1 MTSPKPYVLWM
12 AVAIVAAAAGVWLA
26 RQTQP
31 ANIIGGGPAL
41 LAGTWLPQ
49 PRPVAD
55 FHLRDA
61 RGQSISL
68 AALRGRT
75 SLVFFGFTHC
85 PDLCPTTL
93 ALLAQIRGQVR
104 PTPQIVFVSL
114 DPERDTPSELA
125 RYLAAFNSANSVD
138 PEFIGITGAVP
149 DIKAMAGNFGV
160 AFNKLPLPGGDYMI
174 DHSGTIFVLDGNAA
188 IRAVFTPP
196 FARDKI
202 VSDLQNA
209 RAALA
214 P

>member
-1 MTSPKPYVLWM
+1 MTSPKPYLLWM
-12 AVAIVAAAAGVWLA
+12 AVAIAAAAVGVWLA
-26 RQTQP
+26 RQTRP
-31 ANIIGGGPAL
+31 ANTIGSGPSL
-41 LAGTWLPQ
+41 VAGTWLPQ
-49 PRPVAD
+49 PKPVAD
-55 FHLRDA
+55 FHLLDA

-68 AALRGRT
+68 SALRGRT

-93 ALLAQIRGQVR
+93 ALLGQIRTLIR

-125 RYLAAFNSANSVD
+125 RYLGTFNSETRLN
-138 PEFIGITGAVP
+138 PEFIGITGGLP

-160 AFNKLPLPGGDYMI
+160 AFNKLPIAGGDYMI

-196 FARDKI
+196 FERDKI
-202 VSDLQNA
+202 AVDLHNA